1 MSNKIA
7 EWRQEFFRM
16 QLYST
21 TYKFYLRCKEELQAL
36 PADMCAEMGIDPDEA
51 DFDQDGPMTEW
62 PEFF

>member
-1 MSNKIA
+1 
-7 EWRQEFFRM
+7 M

-21 TYKFYLRCKEELQAL
+21 TYKFYLRSKEELQAL